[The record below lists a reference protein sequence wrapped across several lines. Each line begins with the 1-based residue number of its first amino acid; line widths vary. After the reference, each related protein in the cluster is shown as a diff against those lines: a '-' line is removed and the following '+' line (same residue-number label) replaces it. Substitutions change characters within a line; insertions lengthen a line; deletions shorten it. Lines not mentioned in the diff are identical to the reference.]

1 VREKREL
8 THPPEKKSDQEN
20 SGSQVELPNPDLNPM
35 VNPTLGRNLG
45 RWAQVYFENAPENR
59 DKAVGDLLRELEDE
73 GGVAQRKGPKS
84 ERVARLAEQPPE
96 PEHVELTDAQP
107 QLIERGETPAAPAR
121 DVIACP
127 RCKYENSSAQSFCG
141 MCGATLKVSPAAENS
156 VTQRQVPPDNV
167 DWLRDQPL
175 ASFRASE
182 EDRGAERNPGGRVVA
197 IMVAILIAVF
207 SWYTWWNRSRA
218 DLGPKATQSVA
229 TPAAPQGQASP
240 ESPRK
245 EPAAEKAADIA
256 APQHLPAEDAQ
267 VEIKSRPVES
277 TPAEIKATAANEA
290 NRNKIVSPINSAN
303 GEAELAT
310 AQSYLYG
317 VNGRKDTQEAA
328 KWLWKAVGKQNRTA
342 LLLLA
347 DLYQHGDGVAKS
359 CDQAQL
365 LLVAAA
371 KKGLPEAGERLRYL
385 QSAGCK

>member
-1 VREKREL
+1 MREKREL
-8 THPPEKKSDQEN
+8 THPPEKKSDHEN
-20 SGSQVELPNPDLNPM
+20 SGPQVELPNPDLNPM

-96 PEHVELTDAQP
+96 PEHVELAEAQR
-107 QLIERGETPAAPAR
+107 QIVERDETPTASAR

-127 RCKYENSSAQSFCG
+127 RCKYENSSVQSFCG
-141 MCGATLKVSPAAENS
+141 MCGATLKVYQAAENS
-156 VTQRQVPPDNV
+156 GTQRQVRPDNV

-182 EDRGAERNPGGRVVA
+182 EDRAAERNPGGRVVA
-197 IMVAILIAVF
+197 IMVAILIAAF
-207 SWYTWWNRSRA
+207 SLYTWWSRSRA
-218 DLGPKATQSVA
+218 ELGPKTTQSVA
-229 TPAAPQGQASP
+229 TPAATQGQASP
-240 ESPRK
+240 VSPPM
-245 EPAAEKAADIA
+245 EPAAEKAPDIA
-256 APQHLPAEDAQ
+256 APKHLPAEDRNAE
-267 VEIKSRPVES
+267 VKSRSVAKEK
-277 TPAEIKATAANEA
+277 EEDK
-290 NRNKIVSPINSAN
+290 NKIVSPINSAN

-347 DLYQHGDGVAKS
+347 DLYQHGDGVARS